1 CHRNRTPPEPPG
13 RRHRPCRDASS
24 SLVRYG
30 VDAVTDGVA
39 VDAKPA
45 SATVRMPPPFTHHA
59 LVVGTVV
66 QVVVPRRV
74 VDRVGIGR
82 APARSLAAAGELVLV
97 ARAAPGAGYQHHRR
111 AILVSGWRIRHLPGS
126 CGPFRSGRGT
136 NASPA
141 GAVLRWR

>member
-1 CHRNRTPPEPPG
+1 MPAYHRPARCTSCHRTGTPPASPG
-13 RRHRPCRDASS
+13 RCRLLNRGASS
-24 SLVRYG
+24 SVVRHG

-111 AILVSGWRIRHLPGS
+111 AILVSG
-126 CGPFRSGRGT
+126 
-136 NASPA
+136 
-141 GAVLRWR
+141 